1 MQTPERNPQADAQ
14 SIIDTVA
21 SGGVAVFPVDVG
33 YAIVGNAEAAIARV
47 FACKKR
53 SYEKACGMFSNRD
66 MLVNLVQRAGHR
78 DVTPLG
84 APGDLPRLIWQAAR
98 PGDVVVCLGAGNI
111 TAWAHA
117 LPGQI
122 QQLAAEQAGP
132 RPIANANDPGSAA

>member
-1 MQTPERNPQADAQ
+1 M
-14 SIIDTVA
+14 IISDVYA
-21 SGGVAVFPVDVG
+21 AGEAPIEGV
-33 YAIVGNAEAAIARV
+33 
-47 FACKKR
+47 
-53 SYEKACGMFSNRD
+53 NRD